1 MKVPSVPLYD
11 TFSGTFLPE
20 LLTPRS
26 RVKVLW
32 STISLIGHVLLGSN
46 PFGNAETFLSSTPAE
61 VPTLTVTVP
70 AASTAVIAKVA
81 PYAGSVDLG

>member
-1 MKVPSVPLYD
+1 M
-11 TFSGTFLPE
+11 
-20 LLTPRS
+20 LLR
-26 RVKVLW
+26 L
-32 STISLIGHVLLGSN
+32 N
-46 PFGNAETFLSSTPAE
+46 PFANAETPLISTPAE